1 MRQGTGQCFMRPP
14 AIEYQWT
21 AGDGTPVTIRPIQA
35 EDREIELAFVRGLS
49 SGSSFMRFF
58 SLVKDLSP
66 QLLDRFT
73 QVDFPSEM
81 AFIAT
86 VQSADGE
93 VEVGVARYAPA
104 GTESTAEFAVVV
116 ADEWQGKGIG
126 RELMQH
132 LFVVA
137 EDAGFERI
145 EGAVLKANGNM
156 LRFCRELGFLV
167 SAYPGDAQLV
177 LVAKDF

>member
-1 MRQGTGQCFMRPP
+1 MRPP

-35 EDREIELAFVRGLS
+35 EDREIEVAFVRGLS
-49 SGSSFMRFF
+49 ANASYSRFF
-58 SLVKDLSP
+58 SIVKDLSP
-66 QLLDRFT
+66 DLLDRFT

-81 AFIAT
+81 AYIAT
-86 VQSADGE
+86 VRSTGGAE
-93 VEVGVARYAPA
+93 IEIGVARYAP
-104 GTESTAEFAVVV
+104 GSTESVAEFAVVV
-116 ADEWQGKGIG
+116 ADDWQGKGIG